1 MQGQPLATPYTNV
14 DHWRVLGADTANDDF
29 ELLSILNRME
39 DILTTRPY
47 DFVNISLGP
56 DSKMEDD
63 DVNVWTSTLDALLAN
78 GETVATVACGN
89 NGEMDSDLGLDRVQ
103 PPSDGVNVIAV
114 GACDR
119 VGVKWKRAPY
129 SAVGPGRSPGYVKP
143 DILAFGGSHASP
155 FLILSN
161 VAPFSG
167 GADMGT
173 SFAAPLALR
182 IGAGI
187 RSQFSQQ
194 LWAPTVKALLVH
206 QANPESN
213 SRAEVGWGKLSH
225 ELADL
230 ILCNDNEAHVVYQRQ
245 MPASGAVRLF
255 LPVPEDLRGDVE
267 IKATFCLYCDVD
279 PEDAINYT
287 RAGLDIQFRPDIEA
301 VAPPY
306 RKDGKLITPKL
317 PKSDSFF
324 QASDFYAPEY
334 SLRTDAQKWETTI
347 SRAKTKR
354 ATSLNRPAFDVTYQY
369 RSHGHNGGRKAQL
382 KFALVL
388 TLRNR
393 HSSDLYE
400 KVLRVSGN
408 RLQPLRPRAG
418 VQVPVR
424 IPRR

>member
-1 MQGQPLATPYTNV
+1 VQGQPLATPYTNV

-167 GADMGT
+167 GAT
-173 SFAAPLALR
+173 
-182 IGAGI
+182 
-187 RSQFSQQ
+187 
-194 LWAPTVKALLVH
+194 WAQALL
-206 QANPESN
+206 
-213 SRAEVGWGKLSH
+213 
-225 ELADL
+225 
-230 ILCNDNEAHVVYQRQ
+230 
-245 MPASGAVRLF
+245 
-255 LPVPEDLRGDVE
+255 
-267 IKATFCLYCDVD
+267 
-279 PEDAINYT
+279 
-287 RAGLDIQFRPDIEA
+287 
-301 VAPPY
+301 
-306 RKDGKLITPKL
+306 
-317 PKSDSFF
+317 
-324 QASDFYAPEY
+324 
-334 SLRTDAQKWETTI
+334 
-347 SRAKTKR
+347 
-354 ATSLNRPAFDVTYQY
+354 
-369 RSHGHNGGRKAQL
+369 
-382 KFALVL
+382 
-388 TLRNR
+388 R
-393 HSSDLYE
+393 HL
-400 KVLRVSGN
+400 L
-408 RLQPLRPRAG
+408 
-418 VQVPVR
+418 
-424 IPRR
+424 